1 MRRARRRAGRSA
13 LLSIAARAACRAS
26 RSRSSPLAKPP
37 RSGRPGT
44 PHGPCDANASR
55 QRIRRSGAGFTLV
68 ELLVALTLLGLLSG
82 LVFGG
87 FRFGVRAWERVDAH
101 VDHASEIQ
109 WAQAFLRRRLS
120 EAAPVRPATKQR
132 NRPVLFEG
140 TSTTLAFVT
149 VLAVH
154 GEVGGHSVLKL
165 DLRRRDGAGALILGW
180 APHRFDA
187 EDLGV
192 QELDER
198 VLIDGVERV
207 EFAYFGRADP
217 EQARPDWRDE
227 WRDAERL
234 PRLVRI
240 RLEFTKAS
248 RRHWPELVVAPM
260 VIERAR
266 RRR

>member
-1 MRRARRRAGRSA
+1 MRRARRA
-13 LLSIAARAACRAS
+13 
-26 RSRSSPLAKPP
+26 
-37 RSGRPGT
+37 
-44 PHGPCDANASR
+44 
-55 QRIRRSGAGFTLV
+55 GAGFTLV

-187 EDLGV
+187 EDLDV

-217 EQARPDWRDE
+217 EQARPGWRDE